1 MASVPKNEKRQTGVN
16 VRAHLE
22 LIFDLAGV
30 GLWVQPADVVVNG
43 SELTHWYGCVSTQTC
58 FQDGIVNKHILLLH
72 QSKMSSGVKISFT
85 EIQNWLMQAN
95 STEPACSPWTGPQ
108 CLTVAVS
115 NDSSGIDDAVGQSCI
130 KSFQADNKL
139 KHSNVNTTFVC
150 FVYEYYLHACAFV
163 GA

>member
-1 MASVPKNEKRQTGVN
+1 MGVN